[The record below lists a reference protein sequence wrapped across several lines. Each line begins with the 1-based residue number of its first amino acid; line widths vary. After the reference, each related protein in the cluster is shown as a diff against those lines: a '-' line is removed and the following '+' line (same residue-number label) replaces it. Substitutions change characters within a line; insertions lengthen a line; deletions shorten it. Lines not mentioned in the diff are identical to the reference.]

1 VKRQNYLDWIRN
13 RKVHDLNILRQLII
27 DSTPWKLDTAKL
39 DETLFEATYHLK
51 PLPPYEATK
60 DTLNRAL
67 NYDKVMDEITT
78 RGRPLKLEGDTVK
91 EQVRS
96 LLPRKLA
103 KSERESLSYAL
114 SRIAIEDLP
123 RKNRWPV
130 VMTGLDSLTA
140 AILSIYNVSRIVDQK
155 VAWLYGLWF
164 YKVEQIKI
172 EAIQN
177 ILDTL
182 SGDYSR
188 DEMATILR
196 KAGKSINEILGQDPN
211 VDPSIIRP
219 DNLVRVINSWLSM
232 VESKDTD
239 DHELNKILRNEVTA
253 MLAELKGFS
262 ASLEREIDV
271 RSVSA
276 TRLDVLAI
284 RPDGPA
290 ASKYEELLQLFRQEI
305 NILQYQP
312 LVRLCIRLAKQNQ
325 LNRLTA
331 KDIEEVSQFKGRTA
345 YYKLEQLEH
354 ILHERYIPSL
364 RKIGLRYRYIF
375 TPRQRPGVVSDGLV
389 ERLIL
394 TEQDIRGCSINI
406 EPMWTNGPDERIL
419 PQGSFEAVVEDEILS
434 MRFDLFD
441 LENNEWNLDESH
453 EFSKGKKKAKQI
465 IQQTTSSLDRELL
478 SLTERQVELVSTL
491 WRFEGSRTQR
501 RWLFDQIDFPIRTAN
516 KMRYQ
521 LLQGHVLNLVYLPA
535 LEFCGLP
542 DGLMIV
548 ANCYDRRSRDALIS
562 KLADRL
568 PFVRLLFGDSNDVV
582 AHARL
587 PLKRSDQVAGTI
599 RDLMK
604 ETSDNSFTARLK
616 SSYTYRMTVLHR
628 IRNNETKGWKDPWR
642 I

>member
-51 PLPPYEATK
+51 PLPSHEATK

-96 LLPRKLA
+96 LLPGRLA

-123 RKNRWPV
+123 RKNRWPI

-188 DEMATILR
+188 DEMAIILR

-239 DHELNKILRNEVTA
+239 DQELNKILRNEATA

-276 TRLDVLAI
+276 TRLDVLVI

-406 EPMWTNGPDERIL
+406 EPMWTNGPDARSL
-419 PQGSFEAVVEDEILS
+419 PRGSFEAVVEDEILS

-441 LENNEWNLDESH
+441 LENNEWNLDESY

>member
-51 PLPPYEATK
+51 PLPSHEATK

-96 LLPRKLA
+96 LLPGRLA

-123 RKNRWPV
+123 RKNRWPI

-188 DEMATILR
+188 DEMAIILR

-239 DHELNKILRNEVTA
+239 DQELNKILRNEATA

-406 EPMWTNGPDERIL
+406 EPMWTNGPDARSL
-419 PQGSFEAVVEDEILS
+419 PRGSFEAVVEDEILS

-441 LENNEWNLDESH
+441 LENNEWNLDESY